1 MTSPLS
7 LSLVPGDVSSGIW
20 LCKFLR
26 AEMWGPAGYLPTL
39 VHGSDSWRVCVCVC
53 VRACTRACVR
63 SGRVTGTNTFAK
75 TPQVFARFVCA
86 KAWRDK
92 CDLPDRRKLTRFAH
106 FTVAGGG
113 RINFRVNVESHEYVS
128 GAPGQCSRRVSG

>member
-1 MTSPLS
+1 MS
-7 LSLVPGDVSSGIW
+7 D
-20 LCKFLR
+20 
-26 AEMWGPAGYLPTL
+26 AGGACT
-39 VHGSDSWRVCVCVC
+39 VRVCG
-53 VRACTRACVR
+53 ACTRACVR

-92 CDLPDRRKLTRFAH
+92 CDLPDRRKLTRFGH

-128 GAPGQCSRRVSG
+128 GAPGHCSPRVSG